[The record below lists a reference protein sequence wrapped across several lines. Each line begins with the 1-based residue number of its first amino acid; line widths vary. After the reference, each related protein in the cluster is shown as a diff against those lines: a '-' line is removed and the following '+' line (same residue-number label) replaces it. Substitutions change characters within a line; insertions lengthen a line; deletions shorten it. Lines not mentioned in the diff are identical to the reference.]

1 MPVYPSE
8 NDQNGESNNQGL
20 SDKNQDLLT
29 TACSQLQEGIQQ
41 HKEGKLQFAIVSLTE
56 SWKKFQLL
64 GDLSKQI
71 KALRYLTLVA
81 YNHGE
86 YQFVIKY
93 GHKCLS
99 LEPELKIQEQIL
111 SYMGN
116 AYRHL
121 GNYESAI
128 QFLDK
133 EVRKL
138 WDLSNKRNK
147 VNIQKLSDQAIK
159 IEEILQKLQTDV
171 DSNQTNL
178 LKMRNSIETNMKNIE
193 NLGSSEEDLNSIRMN
208 ISSIDTQLMLL
219 DDTVQALNNYK
230 NQLNQTIL
238 EIQTQISS
246 SEDLFSTEEN
256 EN

>member
-1 MPVYPSE
+1 MKVERKFPEYLKRSNNGGLLLGFIYVLVFMSILFLWIWQTFETE
-8 NDQNGESNNQGL
+8 NDKS
-20 SDKNQDLLT
+20 LLNT
-29 TACSQLQEGIQQ
+29 IDERLNLIE
-41 HKEGKLQFAIVSLTE
+41 
-56 SWKKFQLL
+56 
-64 GDLSKQI
+64 
-71 KALRYLTLVA
+71 
-81 YNHGE
+81 
-86 YQFVIKY
+86 
-93 GHKCLS
+93 
-99 LEPELKIQEQIL
+99 EQINIVDETNNDTITDI
-111 SYMGN
+111 S
-116 AYRHL
+116 
-121 GNYESAI
+121 SSI

-178 LKMRNSIETNMKNIE
+178 LKMRNSIETNMQNIE
-193 NLGSSEEDLNSIRMN
+193 NLGLSEEDLNSIRMN

-246 SEDLFSTEEN
+246 SEDLFSTQVN

>member
-1 MPVYPSE
+1 MKVERKFPEYLKRANNGGLLVGFIYVLVFMSILFLWIWQTFETE
-8 NDQNGESNNQGL
+8 NDKS
-20 SDKNQDLLT
+20 LLNT
-29 TACSQLQEGIQQ
+29 IDERLNLIE
-41 HKEGKLQFAIVSLTE
+41 
-56 SWKKFQLL
+56 
-64 GDLSKQI
+64 
-71 KALRYLTLVA
+71 
-81 YNHGE
+81 
-86 YQFVIKY
+86 
-93 GHKCLS
+93 
-99 LEPELKIQEQIL
+99 EQINIVDETNNDTITDI
-111 SYMGN
+111 S
-116 AYRHL
+116 
-121 GNYESAI
+121 SSI

-159 IEEILQKLQTDV
+159 IEEILQKLQADV

-193 NLGSSEEDLNSIRMN
+193 NLGLSEEALNSIRMN

-246 SEDLFSTEEN
+246 SEDLNSAQAN

>member
-1 MPVYPSE
+1 MKVERKFPEYLKRANSGGLLVGFIYVLVFMSILFLWIWQTFETE
-8 NDQNGESNNQGL
+8 NDKS
-20 SDKNQDLLT
+20 LLNT
-29 TACSQLQEGIQQ
+29 IDERLNLIE
-41 HKEGKLQFAIVSLTE
+41 
-56 SWKKFQLL
+56 
-64 GDLSKQI
+64 
-71 KALRYLTLVA
+71 
-81 YNHGE
+81 
-86 YQFVIKY
+86 
-93 GHKCLS
+93 
-99 LEPELKIQEQIL
+99 EQINIVDETNNDTITDI
-111 SYMGN
+111 S
-116 AYRHL
+116 
-121 GNYESAI
+121 SSI

-178 LKMRNSIETNMKNIE
+178 LKMRNSIETNMQNIE
-193 NLGSSEEDLNSIRMN
+193 NLGLSEEDLNSIRMN

-246 SEDLFSTEEN
+246 SEDLNPVQAN

>member
-1 MPVYPSE
+1 MKVERKFPEYLKRANNGGLLVGFIYVLVFMSILFLWIWQTFETE
-8 NDQNGESNNQGL
+8 NDKS
-20 SDKNQDLLT
+20 LLNT
-29 TACSQLQEGIQQ
+29 IDERLNLIE
-41 HKEGKLQFAIVSLTE
+41 
-56 SWKKFQLL
+56 
-64 GDLSKQI
+64 
-71 KALRYLTLVA
+71 
-81 YNHGE
+81 
-86 YQFVIKY
+86 
-93 GHKCLS
+93 
-99 LEPELKIQEQIL
+99 EQINIVDETNNDTITDI
-111 SYMGN
+111 S
-116 AYRHL
+116 
-121 GNYESAI
+121 SSI

-171 DSNQTNL
+171 DNNQTNL
-178 LKMRNSIETNMKNIE
+178 LKMRNSIETNMQNIE
-193 NLGSSEEDLNSIRMN
+193 NLGLSEEDLNSIRMN

-219 DDTVQALNNYK
+219 DDTAQALNNYK

-246 SEDLFSTEEN
+246 SEDLNSVQAN

>member
-1 MPVYPSE
+1 MKVERKFPEYLKRSNNGGLLVGFIYVLVFMSILFLWIWQTFETE
-8 NDQNGESNNQGL
+8 NDKS
-20 SDKNQDLLT
+20 LLNT
-29 TACSQLQEGIQQ
+29 IDERLNLIE
-41 HKEGKLQFAIVSLTE
+41 
-56 SWKKFQLL
+56 
-64 GDLSKQI
+64 
-71 KALRYLTLVA
+71 
-81 YNHGE
+81 
-86 YQFVIKY
+86 
-93 GHKCLS
+93 
-99 LEPELKIQEQIL
+99 EQINIVDETNNDTITDI
-111 SYMGN
+111 S
-116 AYRHL
+116 
-121 GNYESAI
+121 SSI

-178 LKMRNSIETNMKNIE
+178 LKMRNSIETNMQNIE
-193 NLGSSEEDLNSIRMN
+193 NLGLSEEDLNSIRMN

-246 SEDLFSTEEN
+246 SEDLNSTQAN